1 MTELIIID
9 FYVTFGSQEKDRAG
23 RVRRENDEEREMM
36 GYEMQTKEGGSGG
49 CRQNSHSGKRSGGK
63 LETFHAVYAFYRE
76 LWPHL
81 LQPILKEA
89 SGGLGAGNNEPISPL
104 AASTSFPDDLFDDYR
119 VADMYR
125 SLFGFRPTLSA

>member
-1 MTELIIID
+1 MER
-9 FYVTFGSQEKDRAG
+9 KDQQD
-23 RVRRENDEEREMM
+23 DEDKDDDDME
-36 GYEMQTKEGGSGG
+36 QSDDN
-49 CRQNSHSGKRSGGK
+49 NSHHKTGGK

-89 SGGLGAGNNEPISPL
+89 SSTSTNDDPISPL
-104 AASTSFPDDLFDDYR
+104 AASTSFPDDLFDDFR

-125 SLFGFRPTLSA
+125 SLFFVWF